1 MRPDQ
6 LLPLLAIP
14 GTDTP
19 PHLRIEASSAGI
31 PYAGWLLDD
40 ADQVVARLDGF
51 RFDFVHFDRAAET
64 VRAAEA
70 GPARAMAPIPGWVP
84 LDRRSARVTTQGEWF
99 WIQDWLLGHHGIV
112 PDSELILTSTAPRIR
127 LVLHAHGWSG
137 IARITVDGA
146 AFAEPDLYNQ
156 HAGIPYT
163 IEIPNPECRPLRIA
177 LAPTGRRHP
186 EAQGQQLLIEEI
198 LEEVGPPNLPACRK
212 AGTVNRGGAF
222 GKHALALLD
231 SVPADGVLLDVGG
244 GRRQL
249 DDPRYLNLE
258 YTPFTEPDL
267 FGDGLALPF
276 RDGVIDAV
284 YSSAVLEHVRDPHRF
299 AAEVWRVLRP
309 GGRILV
315 NAAFMQPIHSEGQHF
330 FNHTPYAMEMLFER
344 FEERRVWWSGS
355 LHDAVAWMMQVAKV
369 PGQADPAEYAAFM
382 ASLRRFSDMVS
393 YDRLMYVAGDVWL
406 EGRKP
411 G

>member
-1 MRPDQ
+1 MRPDL

-14 GTDTP
+14 GTDRP
-19 PHLRIEASSAGI
+19 PRFQAESLVGEVPHS
-31 PYAGWLLDD
+31 GWLLDEVGE
-40 ADQVVARLDGF
+40 AIARLDGF
-51 RFDFVHFDRAAET
+51 RFDFLHFDRVAET
-64 VRAAEA
+64 ARAAEA
-70 GPARAMAPIPGWVP
+70 GPPTPLAPHPALVAI
-84 LDRRSARVTTQGEWF
+84 DRRSARIEARGGWF
-99 WIQDWLLGHHGIV
+99 WIGDWLLGHHG
-112 PDSELILTSTAPRIR
+112 DAAGAELSFTSAAPRIR

-137 IARITVDGA
+137 IARVTVDGEV
-146 AFAEPDLYNQ
+146 FAEPDLYHQ
-156 HAGIPYT
+156 HAGIPHLV
-163 IEIPNPECRPLRIA
+163 EVPNPARRPLRIA

-186 EAQGQQLLIEEI
+186 ESQGRQVLIEEI
-198 LEEVGPPNLPACRK
+198 LEEAGPPVLPDWRK
-212 AGTVNRGGAF
+212 PAAVNRGGAF
-222 GKHALALLD
+222 GEKALALLAG
-231 SVPADGVLLDVGG
+231 VPEDGVLLDIGG
-244 GRRQL
+244 GRRQIA
-249 DDPRYLNLE
+249 DPRYLNLE
-258 YTPFTEPDL
+258 YTQFSEPDL

-276 RDGVIDAV
+276 RDGVIDAIH
-284 YSSAVLEHVRDPHRF
+284 SSAVLEHVRDPHRF

-344 FEERRVWWSGS
+344 FADRRVWWGGS

-369 PGQADPAEYAAFM
+369 PGRADPAEYEAFL
-382 ASLRRFSDMVS
+382 ASLRRFSDMVT